1 MLSSAR
7 RSQFYTVFIK
17 QMAKQITESKKV
29 TAAEKVKAKSG
40 TGAKTL
46 QVKKAV
52 KSSAV
57 QTKTSKSLKTA
68 KKISQ
73 ADPADVAELVSSDLK
88 QEEKA
93 AQKKLKLPFD
103 AKQAC
108 KHVSTS
114 DKKLAE
120 IIEIVGPCR
129 LELMVMHS
137 CFETL
142 LESIVYQQLTGKA
155 AATIL
160 GRVKGL
166 YKDQFPTPA
175 QVLKTS
181 DEQFRAVGLS
191 GAKTAAIK
199 DLAEKT
205 EDGLIPDIE
214 ALKKMSDDEIIRKLS
229 AVRGIGEW
237 TVQMLLIFRL
247 GRPDVMPAN
256 DYGVR
261 KGYAKVYKKKDL
273 PTPKELLLASEKWKP
288 FRTIASWYFWRSL
301 ELK

>member
-1 MLSSAR
+1 
-7 RSQFYTVFIK
+7 
-17 QMAKQITESKKV
+17 MAKQTTESKKV
-29 TAAEKVKAKSG
+29 TAAQKVKAKSG
-40 TGAKTL
+40 TGAKTS
-46 QVKKAV
+46 QVKTNK
-52 KSSAV
+52 SAV
-57 QTKTSKSLKTA
+57 QTEKSKSVKTA
-68 KKISQ
+68 RKISQ
-73 ADPADVAELVSSDLK
+73 ADPADVTALVSSDLK

-108 KHVSTS
+108 KYVSTA
-114 DKKLAE
+114 DKRLAE

-129 LELMVMHS
+129 LELMAMHS

-205 EDGLIPDIE
+205 KDGLIPEIE

>member
-1 MLSSAR
+1 M
-7 RSQFYTVFIK
+7 TK
-17 QMAKQITESKKV
+17 QKADTKKITS
-29 TAAEKVKAKSG
+29 TAKAKSNEKSQRSG
-40 TGAKTL
+40 QTKSKTPSKSSVAVKATKASKSAPRKKTDDAADMPKIVSDDL
-46 QVKKAV
+46 MPEEKKA
-52 KSSAV
+52 
-57 QTKTSKSLKTA
+57 
-68 KKISQ
+68 
-73 ADPADVAELVSSDLK
+73 
-88 QEEKA
+88 QE
-93 AQKKLKLPFD
+93 KLKLPFD
-103 AKQAC
+103 AKAAC
-108 KHVSTS
+108 KHVSAV

-129 LELMVMHS
+129 LELMVMHD

-166 YKDQFPTPA
+166 YKNKFPTPA
-175 QVLKTS
+175 QVLKTT
-181 DEQFRAVGLS
+181 DEQLRAVGLS

-205 EDGLIPDIE
+205 KDGKIPSID
-214 ALKKMSDDEIIRKLS
+214 ALKKMSDEEIVRTLS

-247 GRPDVMPAN
+247 GRPDVMPSN

-261 KGYAKVYKKKDL
+261 KGYAKIYKKKDL
-273 PTPKELLLASEKWKP
+273 PTPKELLQASEKWKP
-288 FRTIASWYFWRSL
+288 YRTIASWYFWRSL